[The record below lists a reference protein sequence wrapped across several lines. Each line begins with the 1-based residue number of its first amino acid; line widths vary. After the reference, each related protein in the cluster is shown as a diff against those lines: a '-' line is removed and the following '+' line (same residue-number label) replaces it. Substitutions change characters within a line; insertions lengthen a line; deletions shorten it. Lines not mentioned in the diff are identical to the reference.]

1 LSIVLEISTGYKIK
15 KGLFGLPE
23 ISLVTIK
30 KQVSA
35 WPGKVYGTTSSAWKL
50 MVMLTSITPDRE
62 GIPSALVL
70 YPNHPNP
77 FNRTNTISHALLPR
91 ATRVSLHI
99 NNVIGR
105 LVRRPIDA
113 EQTAGK
119 YSVVWDTQDDFELL
133 LANGIFLC
141 RMLAGAECAAPEDD
155 FG

>member
-1 LSIVLEISTGYKIK
+1 MSIVLEISTGYKIK

-70 YPNHPNP
+70 YPNP
-77 FNRTNTISHALLPR
+77 FNHALLPR